1 METLLE
7 RLSFFNIQANKI
19 VTIISNNECISLMR
33 NELSENLL
41 KERVLNDALIN
52 GELIVEIC

>member
-19 VTIISNNECISLMR
+19 VTIISNNEYISLMR
-33 NELSENLL
+33 KELGENLL
-41 KERVLNDALIN
+41 KERVLNDALVN

>member
-33 NELSENLL
+33 KELGENLL
-41 KERVLNDALIN
+41 KERVLNDALVN
-52 GELIVEIC
+52 GELIIEIC

>member
-7 RLSFFNIQANKI
+7 RLSFFNVQANKM

-33 NELSENLL
+33 KELGENLL

>member
-7 RLSFFNIQANKI
+7 RLSFFNIQANKMI
-19 VTIISNNECISLMR
+19 TIISNNEYVSLMR

-52 GELIVEIC
+52 GELIIEIC

>member
-33 NELSENLL
+33 KELGENLL

>member
-33 NELSENLL
+33 KELGENLL

-52 GELIVEIC
+52 GELIIEIC